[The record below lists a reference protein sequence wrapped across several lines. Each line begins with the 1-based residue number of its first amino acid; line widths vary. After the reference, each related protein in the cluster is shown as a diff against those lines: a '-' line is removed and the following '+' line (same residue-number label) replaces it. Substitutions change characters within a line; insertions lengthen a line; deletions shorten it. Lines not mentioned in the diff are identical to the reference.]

1 MIGWIKNSVLAAPA
15 SADTPTKRGYDFV
28 AGVVG
33 GTLATLANTPFDVVS
48 FAFPTFYPF
57 YCCTTICS

>member
-15 SADTPTKRGYDFV
+15 SADTTTKRAYDFV

-48 FAFPTFYPF
+48 SNLL
-57 YCCTTICS
+57 CLWRW